1 MSQKNIL
8 LDANSN
14 ELELI
19 EFYIDEVQSDGSSY
33 RGYYGMNVAKV
44 IEIIRQPEVTGMPS
58 KHHAAALGTFNLR
71 GRVLPLVDLAL

>member
-44 IEIIRQPEVTGMPS
+44 IEIIRR
-58 KHHAAALGTFNLR
+58 K
-71 GRVLPLVDLAL
+71 